1 MGTVG
6 AKIAPLELAV
16 RDDAPERVNI
26 LIPTIDLEHFFG
38 GYIAKLNLARRLAER
53 GCAVRS

>member
-1 MGTVG
+1 MA

-16 RDDAPERVNI
+16 RDDAPQRVNL

-38 GYIAKLNLARRLAER
+38 GYIAQAQPGPR
-53 GCAVRS
+53 GWPSAAPASGS